1 MCAGGHETASATTR
15 DEDLLAAE
23 RALQQRA
30 QLSFAAARQAG
41 LPGLFETHDLDGLFA
56 VLTTSPGLSF
66 LNSITGV
73 TSASLDALPRALEV
87 FAAANAPGPSIGTA
101 PWSPAS
107 VSRRLE
113 QLGFEPAGAR
123 PLAYL
128 KCPAARPE
136 SDQPIGEWAVHE
148 AGDVGE
154 LDLFVRILLAGYASD
169 PRVCAFI
176 AAEHLAPGVRRFVAW
191 RGDRPLAAAGLSQ
204 HGDSLVIGGAG
215 TLPEARGAGAQS
227 ELLRYRVRI
236 AGEQNVHMAVA
247 TCAPKT
253 PSARNLQ
260 RAGFSI
266 IERRAWRHVCV
277 NHCRVMS

>member
-1 MCAGGHETASATTR
+1 MCAGGHESASVTTR

-113 QLGFEPAGAR
+113 QLGFEPAGER

-154 LDLFVRILLAGYASD
+154 LDLFIRILLAGYASD
-169 PRVCAFI
+169 PRVCVHRRRAPRTRRPPFRC
-176 AAEHLAPGVRRFVAW
+176 LARRS
-191 RGDRPLAAAGLSQ
+191 PLAAAGLSQ

-277 NHCRVMS
+277 NHCRAMS